1 MRTSRAEPHS
11 LVGAYALDA
20 IAGKDL
26 VRFERHLTSCSRCA
40 ACLHVLR
47 EAAACLGAC
56 PATDPPPGLAERAI
70 AAAART
76 PQLPAQERRHRVGRP
91 RATSRVAIVVA
102 GLAVIAA
109 GFLGVAA
116 RTAVN
121 RLSQQETRTHAIA
134 SVLVA
139 PDATVLR
146 ARVAT
151 GGRAT
156 IIMSVREHA
165 LVFMA
170 MSLPRLPA
178 SQRYELWL
186 MGPSGDRPAGMLPRA
201 AGDGMTGPVLARGL
215 RPGDRLCLT
224 LEPSGGSSR
233 PSSRVLLAVP
243 L

>member
-1 MRTSRAEPHS
+1 MRTSRAEAHS

-26 VRFERHLTSCSRCA
+26 VRFERHLSSCARCA
-40 ACLHVLR
+40 QRLRALR
-47 EAAACLGAC
+47 EAAACLGAG
-56 PATDPPPGLAERAI
+56 PVLEPPPGLAERAI

-76 PQLPAQERRHRVGRP
+76 PQVSAPGQMPRTGRP
-91 RATSRVAIVVA
+91 RLAPRIAAVVA
-102 GLAVIAA
+102 GISVIAA

-121 RLSQQETRTHAIA
+121 RLSQQESRAHSIA
-134 SVLVA
+134 VVLA
-139 PDATVLR
+139 AADATVLK
-146 ARVAT
+146 ARVTT

-156 IIMSVREHA
+156 IIMSVSEHA

-170 MSLPRLPA
+170 MRLPRVP
-178 SQRYELWL
+178 SSERYELWL

-201 AGDGMTGPVLARGL
+201 ASDGMTGPVLARGL

-224 LEPSGGSSR
+224 LEPSGVSSR
-233 PSSRVLLAVP
+233 PSSAVVLAVP

>member
-1 MRTSRAEPHS
+1 MRTSREPHA

-26 VRFERHLTSCSRCA
+26 IRFERHLTSCARCA
-40 ACLHVLR
+40 GRLRALR
-47 EAAACLGAC
+47 EAAACLGAG
-56 PATDPPPGLAERAI
+56 PVFEPPPGLAERAI

-76 PQLPAQERRHRVGRP
+76 PQLPAAGQIPRAGRP
-91 RATSRVAIVVA
+91 RAAPRVAAVA
-102 GLAVIAA
+102 AGISVIAA

-121 RLSQQETRTHAIA
+121 TLSQQESRTHAIA
-134 SVLVA
+134 GVLAA
-139 PDATVLR
+139 PDATVLK
-146 ARVAT
+146 ARVTT
-151 GGRAT
+151 GGRAS
-156 IIMSVREHA
+156 IIMSLREHA
-165 LVFMA
+165 LVFTA
-170 MSLPRLPA
+170 TSLARVP
-178 SQRYELWL
+178 SSERYELWL

-201 AGDGMTGPVLARGL
+201 ASDGMTGPVIARGL

-233 PSSRVLLAVP
+233 PSSTVLLAVP

>member
-20 IAGKDL
+20 LAGKDL
-26 VRFERHLTSCSRCA
+26 VRFERHLTSCARCA
-40 ACLHVLR
+40 ERLRTLR

-56 PATDPPPGLAERAI
+56 AVIEPPPALADRAI

-76 PQLPAQERRHRVGRP
+76 PQLPAPGRIPRVGRP
-91 RATSRVAIVVA
+91 RATSRVAVVA
-102 GLAVIAA
+102 AGIAVIAA
-109 GFLGVAA
+109 GFLGAA
-116 RTAVN
+116 ERTAVN
-121 RLSQQETRTHAIA
+121 SLSEQESRARAIA
-134 SVLVA
+134 AVLVA
-139 PDATVLR
+139 ADATVLK

-156 IIMSVREHA
+156 IIMSARQHV
-165 LVFMA
+165 LVFTA
-170 MSLPRLPA
+170 ISLARVP
-178 SQRYELWL
+178 SSERYELWL
-186 MGPSGDRPAGMLPRA
+186 MGPSGDRPAGMLSRA
-201 AGDGMTGPVLARGL
+201 ASDGMTGPVLARGL

-233 PSSRVLLAVP
+233 PNSTVLLAVP